1 MKPFDSPSVKLFV
14 DTADFASIEKFTKMP
29 QIAGFTTNPSLMRKS
44 GAADYEA
51 YARKILA
58 AVPNHEVA
66 VEVIS
71 DDLAEME
78 AQARAIAT
86 WGPNV
91 NVKIPVTNARGEFTG
106 PIIKRLSAA
115 GVHLNVT
122 VLFTVEQVRAVAACL
137 SPETPSIVSVFAGRI
152 ADTGADPLP
161 IMKEAL
167 SILAPNPKAR
177 LIWASTRG
185 LLHLVQADE
194 IGCHIITV
202 PPDILD
208 KLPLYGKDLTAYS
221 LEGVQTFARDI
232 AAAGFH
238 IRA

>member
-1 MKPFDSPSVKLFV
+1 MKTLDSLKVKLFV
-14 DTADFASIEKFTKMP
+14 DTADFARIQKFAQMP

-44 GAADYEA
+44 GAADYEE
-51 YARKILA
+51 YARKILT
-58 AVPNHEVA
+58 AVPRHEVA

-78 AQARAIAT
+78 AQARVIAT
-86 WGPNV
+86 WGKNV
-91 NVKIPVTNARGEFTG
+91 NVKIPVTNAKGEFTG

-122 VLFTVEQVRAVAACL
+122 VVFTVEQVRAVAACL

-152 ADTGADPLP
+152 ADTGVDPLP
-161 IMKEAL
+161 IVKEAL
-167 SILAPNPKAR
+167 AILAPNPKAR
-177 LIWASTRG
+177 VIWASTRG

-202 PPDILD
+202 PPDVLD

-221 LEGVQTFARDI
+221 LEGVQAFARDI
-232 AAAGFH
+232 AAANFKM
-238 IRA
+238 RL

>member
-1 MKPFDSPSVKLFV
+1 MKSLDSLKVKLFV
-14 DTADFASIEKFTKMP
+14 DSADFASIQKFAKVP
-29 QIAGFTTNPSLMRKS
+29 QIAGFTTNPSLMRKA
-44 GAADYEA
+44 GAADYED

-71 DDLAEME
+71 DDLDEME
-78 AQARAIAT
+78 AQARVIAT
-86 WGPNV
+86 WGKNV
-91 NVKIPVTNARGEFTG
+91 NVKIPVTNAKGEFTG
-106 PIIKRLSAA
+106 PVIKRLAAA
-115 GVHLNVT
+115 GVQVNVT

-137 SPETPSIVSVFAGRI
+137 SPDTPSIVSVFAGRV
-152 ADTGADPLP
+152 ADTGVDPLP

-167 SILAPNPKAR
+167 AILAPNPKAR

-202 PPDILD
+202 PPDVLD
-208 KLPLYGKDLTAYS
+208 KLPMLGKDLTAYS
-221 LEGVQTFARDI
+221 LEGVQAFARDI
-232 AAAGFH
+232 AASNFQM
-238 IRA
+238 RL